1 MRPLGISNSIV
12 RCPTLAPV
20 WVRESLRSPPWIRF
34 QAAVRCGRQGSPATV
49 GTVGAAC
56 PPQDRSEPESTARR
70 APREDDHGV
79 TPPIPRW
86 LSAAPASAA
95 LVTAVTAVIALL
107 EPGVPAL
114 GLGVLYLLAVVPIA
128 VMYGSAAASVASL
141 ASMAAFNYF
150 FLPPRYSLDPG
161 TSERWSVLVAF
172 LVSTLVVSQLAARSQ
187 REVRRS
193 ARLADEQAALR
204 RVATLVARGDAPP
217 EVFAAVAREVGLL
230 LGVDATHMARYEPD
244 GTATG
249 VAAWS
254 PDGDQIPIG
263 TRVDLEGESVAAL
276 VFRTGRPARIHG
288 YEHASG
294 PGAALGRELG
304 LRSSVA
310 TPIVV
315 DQRRWGVM
323 IASSKRDG
331 SLPADAEARIA
342 AFTELLATAIANA
355 ESRAGVARLVEEQ
368 AALRRV
374 ATLVARG
381 TPPEELFSAVVEELG
396 RVLPVEAVGMAR
408 YESDDTMTT
417 VAISSGLSD
426 SFPVGGRWPLG
437 GKNVSTIVART
448 GRSARIDDYGDAFG
462 PLGVAMRERGLR
474 SAVGAPI
481 VVEGNV
487 WGVMTATSL
496 EQLLPADTE
505 ARLASFTELVATA
518 IANAESRADLAQ
530 LAEEQ
535 AALRRVATLV
545 VRGTPPERLFAAVLE
560 ELGRLL
566 PIELASLARY
576 EPDDMLAFVAAW
588 GSARE
593 HLPVGSR
600 RMLGGK
606 NLGTIVYETG
616 RSARIDNY
624 ADSASGPI
632 GVTAREADINSSLAT
647 PITVEG
653 RLWGVIAAGSTLKQP
668 LPADT
673 EARLASFTELVA
685 TAISNSEARAEV
697 SASRARV
704 VAAADE
710 ERRQVVRDLHDG
722 AQQRLVHTIITLKLA
737 RQALQTGDEAA
748 PELVAEALEQ
758 AEEAN

>member
-128 VMYGSAAASVASL
+128 VMYGSAAASAASL
-141 ASMAAFNYF
+141 ASMATFTYF

-276 VFRTGRPARIHG
+276 VFRTGRPARIHS

-294 PGAALGRELG
+294 RAAALGRELG
-304 LRSSVA
+304 LRSSVGA
-310 TPIVV
+310 PIVV

-331 SLPADAEARIA
+331 SLPVDAESRIA
-342 AFTELLATAIANA
+342 AFTELVATAIANA
-355 ESRAGVARLVEEQ
+355 ESGAGLARLAEEQ

-381 TPPEELFSAVVEELG
+381 TPPEDVFAAVTEEVA
-396 RVLPVEAVGMAR
+396 RVLIAELAIMCR
-408 YESDDTMTT
+408 YEPDDT
-417 VAISSGLSD
+417 VANVGSAGSLGELSR
-426 SFPVGGRWPLG
+426 VGSRWPLG
-437 GKNVSTIVART
+437 GEDVATQVFETRRPVRSEVLSDPA
-448 GRSARIDDYGDAFG
+448 GPIAEGARKAGIRSAI
-462 PLGVAMRERGLR
+462 AM
-474 SAVGAPI
+474 PI
-481 VVEGNV
+481 VVEDRM
-487 WGVMTATSL
+487 WGFMFVATSRPS
-496 EQLLPADTE
+496 PADAE
-505 ARLASFTELVATA
+505 ARLGSFTQLVATA
-518 IANAESRADLAQ
+518 IANAESRANLAR

-535 AALRRVATLV
+535 AALQRVATLV
-545 VRGTPPERLFAAVLE
+545 ARGTRPEALFAAVLDE
-560 ELGRLL
+560 VGRLL
-566 PIELASLARY
+566 SFDLASLARY
-576 EPDDMLAFVAAW
+576 ESDGTLSFVAAW
-588 GSARE
+588 GRAHE
-593 HLPVGSR
+593 YFPAGSR
-600 RMLGGK
+600 QTLGGK
-606 NLGTIVYETG
+606 NLGTIVFETG
-616 RSARIDNY
+616 DSARINDY
-624 ADSASGPI
+624 ADNSSGSI
-632 GVTAREADINSSLAT
+632 GVAAREAGINSSLAT
-647 PITVEG
+647 PIMVEG
-653 RLWGVIAAGSTLKQP
+653 RLWGVIAAGSPHKQP

-685 TAISNSEARAEV
+685 TA
-697 SASRARV
+697 
-704 VAAADE
+704 
-710 ERRQVVRDLHDG
+710 
-722 AQQRLVHTIITLKLA
+722 
-737 RQALQTGDEAA
+737 
-748 PELVAEALEQ
+748 
-758 AEEAN
+758 